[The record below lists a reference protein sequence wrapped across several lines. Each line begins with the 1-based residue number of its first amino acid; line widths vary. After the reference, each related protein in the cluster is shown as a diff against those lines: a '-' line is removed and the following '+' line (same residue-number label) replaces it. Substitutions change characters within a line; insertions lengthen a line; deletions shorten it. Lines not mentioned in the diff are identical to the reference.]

1 MLHRRLALQR
11 SHFKIK
17 HEKVQDKYG
26 WVVMLIFFKTITFHQ
41 LFMAQVLI
49 TSFHFTVASPN
60 NLTSAKP
67 KNLYCLDTPVDT
79 TLMDETSCW
88 VL

>member
-1 MLHRRLALQR
+1 
-11 SHFKIK
+11 
-17 HEKVQDKYG
+17 
-26 WVVMLIFFKTITFHQ
+26 MLIFFKTITFYQ

-67 KNLYCLDTPVDT
+67 KNLYCLDTPVDST
-79 TLMDETSCW
+79 NG
-88 VL
+88 